1 MQYNRG
7 CVKQTG
13 AKQMTARIEI
23 VEGVYKIRG
32 VDTSVAGYSFDLVEG
47 YKDGATGGY
56 VTVDGASVMPAGS
69 LPFPPRSIRIR
80 CNGVQSYTIVS
91 GEVPARQPEGVSMLQ
106 ALKKPSKNAV
116 EVTDFTQVKVSDAVV
131 AHETDEEIIERT
143 RLRFEILKD
152 MTKAVKGGDVRAMIV
167 TGPPG
172 VGKSFGV
179 EEVLAKDDLFNTL
192 GERKPKY
199 EIVKGAMSPIGLYRK
214 LYEFSDNKSIIVF
227 DDCDSILLDDV
238 ALNILKA
245 ALDSSKKRTISWN
258 TDSRLLRSEGIPDR
272 FDFKGGAIFITNL
285 KFENV
290 RSKKLQEHL
299 AALESRCHYIDL
311 RMDTDREKV
320 LRIKQIV
327 KDGMLND
334 YDIPDTAKDEVVDF
348 IEENRATMRE
358 LSLRTVLKVAD
369 LRKSFP
375 NNWQNMAKVTVMK
388 GAR

>member
-1 MQYNRG
+1 MRITLSNGQY
-7 CVKQTG
+7 G
-13 AKQMTARIEI
+13 ARQNQIYPGIELDMI
-23 VEGVYKIRG
+23 G
-32 VDTSVAGYSFDLVEG
+32 DFVAEPKDGFEG
-47 YKDGATGGY
+47 YIKA
-56 VTVDGASVMPAGS
+56 
-69 LPFPPRSIRIR
+69 R
-80 CNGVQSYTIVS
+80 NGVNIKGGGDSCKVFCNRADISTVGSSKPI
-91 GEVPARQPEGVSMLQ
+91 PEGVSMLT
-106 ALKKPSKNAV
+106 ALKSKKN
-116 EVTDFTQVKVSDAVV
+116 ETVTDFTQVKVADSTV

-143 RLRFEILKD
+143 RMRFDILRD
-152 MTKAVKGGDVRAMIV
+152 MTMAVKSGDVRAMIV

-179 EEVLAKDDLFNTL
+179 EEVLAKDDLFDMM
-192 GERKPKY
+192 GQRKPKY
-199 EIVKGAMSPIGLYRK
+199 EIVKGAMSAIGLYSK
-214 LYEFSDNKSIIVF
+214 LYKFSDAKNILVF
-227 DDCDSILLDDV
+227 DDCDSILLDDI

-258 TDSRLLRSEGIPDR
+258 TDSRILRSEGIPDK
-272 FDFKGGAIFITNL
+272 FEFKGGAIFITNL

-327 KDGMLND
+327 KDGMLD
-334 YDIPDTAKDEVVDF
+334 SYELPDVAKAEVVEF
-348 IEENRATMRE
+348 IDDNRNVMRE

-375 NNWQNMAKVTVMK
+375 ANWQNMAKVTVMK
-388 GAR
+388 GAY